1 MSFVFRSFRV
11 FDSEKLNLFFDEI
24 IGQFGTDMLRYKR
37 VMNVKGTDN
46 KVVFQGAA
54 VDGDRLGR
62 EIGRWSPGKQA
73 GFHNGCCVYMA
84 PKAC

>member
-1 MSFVFRSFRV
+1 V

-62 EIGRWSPGKQA
+62 EIGR
-73 GFHNGCCVYMA
+73 
-84 PKAC
+84 